1 MSELSINVP
10 LSMLG
15 DAKDLTPQAIR
26 DALGA
31 NEKYREDAERE
42 KANVELCKR
51 FIKECANHLENVWEN
66 SKGPLE
72 RAQEVRQL
80 IKEMKAF
87 Q

>member
-1 MSELSINVP
+1 MSEISINVP

-15 DAKDLTPQAIR
+15 DAKDVTPQSIR

-31 NEKYREDAERE
+31 NEKHREEAERQ
-42 KANVELCKR
+42 AQNVEICKR
-51 FIKECANHLENVWEN
+51 FISESAAQLENIWEN

-72 RAQEVRQL
+72 RAQEIRQL
-80 IKEMKAF
+80 IKEMKSF

>member
-1 MSELSINVP
+1 MTEISINVP

-15 DAKDLTPQAIR
+15 DAKDLTPQSIR

-31 NEKYREDAERE
+31 NEKYREDAERQA
-42 KANVELCKR
+42 ANVELCKR
-51 FIKECANHLENVWEN
+51 FISECAAHLENVWEN

-72 RAQEVRQL
+72 RAQGIRQL
-80 IKEMKAF
+80 IKEMKSF